1 MDLIRSEIIYGVLR
15 AIKYLVAHTKT
26 SRTLVLNYK
35 APSSPGAEGS
45 PVCNFMF
52 PNFDSW

>member
-52 PNFDSW
+52 PNFDS